1 MKANRESVVSGVPY
15 VVADVSGRRPSRLE
29 DFVGEVSF
37 TASLNSL
44 SLHVDGFGALT
55 GEQVHFNEKD
65 SAGRDLRVWQIIV
78 STSAQSR
85 PKRIQLL
92 IGRPRRIRV
101 Q

>member
-1 MKANRESVVSGVPY
+1 MKGNRESVVYGVPY

-55 GEQVHFNEKD
+55 GC
-65 SAGRDLRVWQIIV
+65 
-78 STSAQSR
+78 
-85 PKRIQLL
+85 
-92 IGRPRRIRV
+92 
-101 Q
+101 